1 MKGCCRRGQPYKRVQ
16 IFIDKYLDL
25 FYTDTVSNRLSCQK
39 AERRT
44 IMTYQVNGTV
54 DNELN
59 MGKRIVLAQMGGIQ
73 R

>member
-1 MKGCCRRGQPYKRVQ
+1 
-16 IFIDKYLDL
+16 
-25 FYTDTVSNRLSCQK
+25 
-39 AERRT
+39 
-44 IMTYQVNGTV
+44 MTYQVNGTV